1 MWVKSLDEN
10 DWVNMVHITNFSIEE
25 TGLRLDC
32 KTYEVYA
39 FLDASRKIFNPFNP
53 SSNLQEPAFII
64 VCRGTYIE
72 CEEFVKERI
81 YLQTAYQ
88 WVGYIVGRLYCCR
101 RNWSCAHTHLSILSK
116 RQSPIVS
123 ILCCLRRTVNPDCV
137 ILGGL

>member
-72 CEEFVKERI
+72 CEEFVKRANI
-81 YLQTAYQ
+81 FADRLSM
-88 WVGYIVGRLYCCR
+88 GRLYCG
-101 RNWSCAHTHLSILSK
+101 S
-116 RQSPIVS
+116 
-123 ILCCLRRTVNPDCV
+123 V
-137 ILGGL
+137 ILLPEELELCSHSSFNTFKTAVPNS